1 MEDDKSKGMKSSK
14 MRLNRRGFLKLSGSS
29 TIGAAAATGLVGG
42 AQPAAAAVM
51 GSASRAA
58 PLPDAKGP
66 RVVVVGGGWG
76 GLTMAKYLK
85 KHNPAFD
92 VVMLEPSSVFF
103 SCPLSN
109 LWLDGVVGTD
119 LLIHSYV
126 DAAKNNGYVW
136 LQAALTDL
144 DRDAKRAYTSL
155 GTIDYDYIVLA
166 PGIDYMYESFGIE
179 DPAEQYMV
187 AQTYP
192 AAFKPASEHLS
203 LKAKLDNFDEGVFLL
218 TVPPGNYRCLPG
230 PYERACMIAS
240 YFKREEIPGKVV
252 LIDPNDKPTIKAE
265 GFLAAFSDL
274 YSDTLEYMTSAKI
287 EGIDLANKTV
297 KTDFDE
303 IRFND
308 AAIYPRVRASRLI
321 ENLGLA
327 DEKSAQLEAKID
339 QLKNHIIGDEYT
351 YVVGDARPM
360 PFSKSGNTANTE
372 AKIIAK
378 RIAMHA
384 QGKDMDWESPNTICY
399 SMVGDN
405 PQESIM
411 VDAKYKHDGTGNNW
425 GFTDVTM
432 INDRSTD
439 LAKANIEWGKGLYR
453 DMFSS

>member
-1 MEDDKSKGMKSSK
+1 MSQDNTSAS
-14 MRLNRRGFLKLSGSS
+14 RINRRGFLKLSGS
-29 TIGAAAATGLVGG
+29 TAAGAAAAGAAGLAGS
-42 AQPAAAAVM
+42 AMPAAAAVM
-51 GSASRAA
+51 GAASRPA
-58 PLPDAKGP
+58 PLPEAKGA
-66 RVVVVGGGWG
+66 RVVVVGGGWA

-92 VVMLEPSSVFF
+92 VVLLEPSSVFF

-109 LWLDGVVGTD
+109 LWLDGVVSTD
-119 LLIHSYV
+119 LLMHSYV
-126 DAAKNNGYVW
+126 DAANNNGYIW

-144 DRDAKRAYTSL
+144 DREAKRAYTSL
-155 GTIDYDYIVLA
+155 GTIDYEYIVLA
-166 PGIDYMYESFGIE
+166 PGIDYMYEAIGVE

-187 AQTYP
+187 AQAYP

-203 LKAKLDNFDEGVFLL
+203 LKAKLDNFDEGVFALS
-218 TVPPGNYRCLPG
+218 VPEGNYRCLPG
-230 PYERACMIAS
+230 PYERACMIAA

-252 LIDPNDKPTIKAE
+252 LLDPNPKPTIKAE
-265 GFLAAFSDL
+265 GFLAAFEEL
-274 YSDTLEYMTSAKI
+274 YKDTLEYVTSTKI
-287 EGIDLANKTV
+287 TGVDLANKTI
-297 KTDFDE
+297 KTDFDDV
-303 IRFND
+303 RFAD

-327 DEKSAQLEAKID
+327 NEKSAQLEANID
-339 QLKNHIIGDEYT
+339 QLKNHIVGDEYT
-351 YVVGDARPM
+351 YVVGDSRPM

-384 QGKDMDWESPNTICY
+384 QGKDMPWESPRTICY

-411 VDAKYKHDGTGNNW
+411 VDAKYKHDGTGNGW

-432 INDRSTD
+432 INDRTED
-439 LAKANIEWGKGLYR
+439 LGKANIEWGKGLYR
-453 DMFSS
+453 DMFLS